1 MSVGKVILSG
11 VFWNILQEVI
21 SRSAGFFIKLLLA
34 RLLFPEDF
42 GLIGMATVFISF
54 IQVFND
60 IGMNA
65 ALVQRKEELLNEEH
79 YYTSFWTGIV
89 WSGLIYLLIY
99 LVIAPLIVDF
109 YEEYKLLSIV
119 RVLSLSILFSPLV
132 SIQRAILTKRFDF
145 KKLSFISF
153 STSIAAGIVA
163 IILAFLDYGVWALVF
178 NVVTPVI
185 LSIPLY
191 FMSTAFVPK
200 LIWDKKA
207 FSDIFGFGVF
217 TTGSSLLI
225 KVTSQMDYLLVG
237 KLVGKTS
244 LGVYTFAFIVT
255 EMIRAQI
262 INVFTKV
269 MYPIFSKDQDDED
282 KLKYYYLELLK
293 VISLVIIPMMLLLI
307 YFTTGIINFLFGNK
321 WDAAIP
327 IVKIF
332 AWSVII
338 HMPLVSITAM
348 IRGSG
353 KPKTELN
360 FQFIRALVFYLP
372 VIFIGT
378 YYYGIMG
385 TAWAHLIAKILTVT
399 FGIYLLNK
407 LFGIKLLEI
416 TNGLKSSMLIG
427 FIPFI
432 LFTIFNFP
440 FAWYL
445 ELLLYIMILGGAY
458 LLFARSTFEKYFK
471 LFKSYLKK

>member
-65 ALVQRKEELLNEEH
+65 ALVQRKDESLKDIH
-79 YYTSFWTGIV
+79 YYTSFWTGIT
-89 WSGLIYLLIY
+89 WSVLVYVLIYF
-99 LVIAPLIVDF
+99 VISPLIVDF
-109 YEEYKLLSIV
+109 YGEYKLLSIV

-163 IILAFLDYGVWALVF
+163 ITLAFMDYGVWALVF

-191 FMSTAFVPK
+191 FMSTSFVPK
-200 LIWDKKA
+200 LKWDKDA
-207 FSDIFGFGVF
+207 FNDIFGFGIF

-237 KLVGKTS
+237 KLVGKAP

-269 MYPIFSKDQDDED
+269 MYPIFSKDQDNVE

-307 YFTTGIINFLFGNK
+307 YFTTDLITFFFGNK
-321 WDAAIP
+321 WNAAIP
-327 IVKIF
+327 IIKIF
-332 AWSVII
+332 ALAVII

-353 KPKTELN
+353 KPRTELN
-360 FQFIRALVFYLP
+360 FQLVRALIFYLP
-372 VIFIGT
+372 LIFVGT

-385 TAWAHLIAKILTVT
+385 TAWAHLIAKVLTVGL
-399 FGIYLLNK
+399 GIYLLNK
-407 LFGIKLLEI
+407 LFKITLLEI
-416 TNGLKSSMLIG
+416 INGLKSSLIIG
-427 FIPFI
+427 IIPF
-432 LFTIFNFP
+432 LIFSVIKIDLRWFLEV
-440 FAWYL
+440 FIYL
-445 ELLLYIMILGGAY
+445 VLLGACY
-458 LLFARSTFEKYFK
+458 FIFARTLLEKYIK
-471 LFKSYLKK
+471 LFRSYLKR

>member
-1 MSVGKVILSG
+1 MNVGKAILSG
-11 VFWNILQEVI
+11 VFWNVLQEVI

-65 ALVQRKEELLNEEH
+65 ALVQRKEELLDDKH
-79 YYTSFWTGIV
+79 YYTSFWTGII
-89 WSGLIYLLIY
+89 WSGVIYALIYFL
-99 LVIAPLIVDF
+99 IAPLIVDF
-109 YEEYKLLSIV
+109 YNEHKLLAIV

-163 IILAFLDYGVWALVF
+163 IILAFLGYGVWALVF

-191 FMSTAFVPK
+191 FMATSFIPK
-200 LIWDKKA
+200 FIWDKKA
-207 FSDIFGFGVF
+207 FQDIFGFGVF

-237 KLVGKTS
+237 KLVGKIS

-269 MYPIFSKDQDDED
+269 MYPIFSKDQDNTE

-293 VISLVIIPMMLLLI
+293 VISLVIIPPMLLLI
-307 YFTTGIINFLFGNK
+307 YFTTGLLTFLFGHK

-332 AWSVII
+332 AWAVII

-372 VIFIGT
+372 LIFIGT

-385 TAWAHLIAKILTVT
+385 TAWAHLIAKVLTVI

-407 LFGIKLLEI
+407 LFGITPMEI
-416 TNGLKSSMLIG
+416 LKEVKSSLLIG
-427 FIPFI
+427 LIPFAI
-432 LFTIFNFP
+432 FYIFNFP
-440 FAWYL
+440 FSWYF
-445 ELLLYIMILGGAY
+445 ELIIYLVVLGAAY
-458 LLFARSTFEKYFK
+458 MLFAKNTIERYIK
-471 LFKSYLKK
+471 LFRSYLKK